1 MCEIAGGY
9 CNWYG
14 HCHLAIK
21 VVEWEEPSIDRWKKD
36 SSGCIQSSLWG
47 EPTELRKLR
56 VSQKRKLR
64 YWRPKTRVSFRKP
77 GKMITL
83 ELNTS
88 SKNIGL
94 GISRYFPIIFNN
106 FFRVSHGF
114 PVFFSRFRAWGALR
128 ALEDLNLAKDFT
140 QLSVAGGSAWATAAY
155 VSLGERP
162 QRMGYEW
169 WENRWFMLNKNMIF
183 KDILAVY

>member
-88 SKNIGL
+88 SKNIGF

-114 PVFFSRFRAWGALR
+114 PGFFHVFAREALSGPWKTSTWPRISR
-128 ALEDLNLAKDFT
+128 
-140 QLSVAGGSAWATAAY
+140 SSAWQAAAH
-155 VSLGERP
+155 GPP
-162 QRMGYEW
+162 QPMCRLENVRSEW
-169 WENRWFMLNKNMIF
+169 DMNGGKI
-183 KDILAVY
+183 DGSC